1 MNNKFNNGF
10 KTVAVL
16 MQMVFL
22 IIVIVVF
29 SLMVNLFGRNRLSFR
44 DIGNNYSFFHSYYY
58 VEEISEEIKDLMMYL
73 QMERRV
79 EEKVMTEPQNTKY
92 KMYKVKFEG
101 GLSNLYYWF
110 LQENKVYTNMKDISN
125 KEEAVRQAKKL
136 GNYLCYDDALLDLKG
151 NLKYLDQLSQMDVI
165 RLFQAGGT
173 GCLII
178 GVDTSLSKADA
189 IANAAVIYD
198 TYVPWI
204 GVSIFVAI
212 VAFLSFLLTMI
223 YITLATGRSDK
234 DDSIHLHRIDYL
246 PTELLFAAAV
256 IFMTGLILFCAKLG
270 DKEWGISSSLILT
283 GTLVFLS
290 DAVLLTLYMSFV
302 RKIKA
307 DLFTKCSLV
316 SYVIRIYKKS
326 MKEQAM
332 EKRGI
337 IRIVVCMAMELFF
350 LWKLFFR
357 QSVWAVFGLLALF
370 VYSSVTFM
378 EHTVFRKKILD
389 GIREISH
396 GKLEYK
402 LDLKEYKGD
411 YKELAEEING
421 IGEGLLKAV
430 EENVKSE
437 RLKTELVT
445 NVSHD
450 IKTPLTSI
458 INYISLIKME
468 GCWNENVE
476 NYVEILDKKSQRLK
490 QLTEDLV
497 EVSQITSGNI
507 ILDMQPINMV
517 ELIFQTGGEF
527 NEIFEDVG
535 LTVVT
540 RLPKEPVMIL
550 ADGSRVWRVVQ
561 NLYNNVAKYA
571 MKDTRVFVELKVEN
585 GIGEFSI
592 KDICAQSIHKPA
604 QDLSERFVRGD
615 ESRGT
620 EGNGLGLSIA
630 RNLTNL
636 MGGTFEIKI
645 DGDLFIVSITFPV
658 INP

>member
-44 DIGNNYSFFHSYYY
+44 DIGNNYSFFQS
-58 VEEISEEIKDLMMYL
+58 

-178 GVDTSLSKADA
+178 GIDTSLSKADA

-283 GTLVFLS
+283 GG
-290 DAVLLTLYMSFV
+290 LY
-302 RKIKA
+302 
-307 DLFTKCSLV
+307 
-316 SYVIRIYKKS
+316 
-326 MKEQAM
+326 
-332 EKRGI
+332 
-337 IRIVVCMAMELFF
+337 
-350 LWKLFFR
+350 
-357 QSVWAVFGLLALF
+357 
-370 VYSSVTFM
+370 
-378 EHTVFRKKILD
+378 H
-389 GIREISH
+389 
-396 GKLEYK
+396 
-402 LDLKEYKGD
+402 KGV
-411 YKELAEEING
+411 G
-421 IGEGLLKAV
+421 
-430 EENVKSE
+430 
-437 RLKTELVT
+437 
-445 NVSHD
+445 
-450 IKTPLTSI
+450 
-458 INYISLIKME
+458 
-468 GCWNENVE
+468 GC
-476 NYVEILDKKSQRLK
+476 
-490 QLTEDLV
+490 
-497 EVSQITSGNI
+497 
-507 ILDMQPINMV
+507 
-517 ELIFQTGGEF
+517 
-527 NEIFEDVG
+527 
-535 LTVVT
+535 
-540 RLPKEPVMIL
+540 
-550 ADGSRVWRVVQ
+550 
-561 NLYNNVAKYA
+561 
-571 MKDTRVFVELKVEN
+571 
-585 GIGEFSI
+585 
-592 KDICAQSIHKPA
+592 H
-604 QDLSERFVRGD
+604 
-615 ESRGT
+615 
-620 EGNGLGLSIA
+620 
-630 RNLTNL
+630 
-636 MGGTFEIKI
+636 
-645 DGDLFIVSITFPV
+645 
-658 INP
+658 